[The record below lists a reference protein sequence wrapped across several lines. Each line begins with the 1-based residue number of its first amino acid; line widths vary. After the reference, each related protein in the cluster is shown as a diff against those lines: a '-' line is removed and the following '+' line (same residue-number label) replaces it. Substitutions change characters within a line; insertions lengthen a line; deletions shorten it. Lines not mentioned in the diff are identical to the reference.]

1 MEEMSSFSEII
12 KKMEENL
19 EEIRRF
25 GVKRIGVFGSYVR
38 GEQRKESD
46 IDILVE
52 FEEGKATLEN
62 FLDLK
67 EYLEKLLGKKV
78 DLLTREGVNSI
89 RIEYIRK
96 EIEENVV
103 YVSQR

>member
-103 YVSQR
+103 YVS